1 MRYFHLRAR
10 AATAGLRTA
19 TGAGTIRGWKEP
31 GMSDIVRISL
41 SIEESLFHRL
51 EKLIAQSDYGNR
63 SEFIRDLIRNR
74 LVEQEW
80 QTEQE
85 LLGTIS
91 LLYDHHARGL
101 SERLTAQQHDFPGKV
116 LATTHVHLDEHL
128 CAEMIMV
135 RGRGK
140 DIKALA
146 DRLQREKGVLHAKLA
161 TGTTGRALR

>member
-1 MRYFHLRAR
+1 
-10 AATAGLRTA
+10 
-19 TGAGTIRGWKEP
+19 
-31 GMSDIVRISL
+31 MSKIVRISL
-41 SIEESLFHRL
+41 SIEKPLFDRL
-51 EKLIAQSDYGNR
+51 EKLVADSDYGNR
-63 SEFIRDLIRNR
+63 SEFVRDLIRAH

-80 QTEQE
+80 QTDKT

-101 SERLTAQQHDFPGKV
+101 SERLTEQQHHFTGTV

-161 TGTTGRALR
+161 AGTTGRSLRSKG

>member
-1 MRYFHLRAR
+1 
-10 AATAGLRTA
+10 
-19 TGAGTIRGWKEP
+19 
-31 GMSDIVRISL
+31 MSNIVRVSV
-41 SIEESLFHRL
+41 SIEKPLYERL
-51 EKLIAQSDYGNR
+51 ERLVEQSRYTNR
-63 SEFIRDLIRNR
+63 SEFIRDLIRAH

-80 QTEQE
+80 QTGRV

-91 LLYDHHARGL
+91 MIYDHHARGL
-101 SERLTAQQHDFPGKV
+101 SERLTDQQHHFPGTV
-116 LATTHVHLDEHL
+116 LATTHVHLDEDL

-161 TGTTGRALR
+161 TGTTGRSLRHTHGVHTHTRR

>member
-1 MRYFHLRAR
+1 
-10 AATAGLRTA
+10 
-19 TGAGTIRGWKEP
+19 
-31 GMSDIVRISL
+31 MSKIVRISL
-41 SIEESLFHRL
+41 SIDKPLFDRL
-51 EKLIAQSDYGNR
+51 EKLVAASDYGNR
-63 SEFIRDLIRNR
+63 SEFIRDLIRAH

-80 QTEQE
+80 QTDKT

-101 SERLTAQQHDFPGKV
+101 SERLTEQQHDFTGTV
-116 LATTHVHLDEHL
+116 LATTHLHLDEHL

-146 DRLQREKGVLHAKLA
+146 DRIQREKGVLHAKLA
-161 TGTTGRALR
+161 AGTTGRSLRSKG

>member
-1 MRYFHLRAR
+1 MAR
-10 AATAGLRTA
+10 QA
-19 TGAGTIRGWKEP
+19 KELA
-31 GMSDIVRISL
+31 MSDLVRFTV
-41 SIEESLFHRL
+41 SIEKPLFDKL
-51 EKLIAQSDYGNR
+51 EKEVADHDYRNR
-63 SEFIRDLIRNR
+63 SEFVRDLVRNYM
-74 LVEQEW
+74 VEQEW
-80 QTEQE
+80 RTDKV

-101 SERLTAQQHDFPGKV
+101 TERLTEEQHHFSGTV

-135 RGRGK
+135 RGKGK

-161 TGTTGRALR
+161 ASSTGRTLR